1 MPVARPDSH
10 LLSLLF
16 YSELFAIFRKQ
27 LQIVALA
34 STNKEMKKLWC
45 ILWLFLV
52 LICWECAS
60 DRKRHRVVILE
71 KTETTVAIH
80 SGGSLKV
87 KIPLQSG
94 TGYDWTLDKGQSH
107 IEEISSSVEKT
118 DGRKVGG
125 GTMKI
130 FNLHTT
136 KAMGEDLLKFNLAR
150 SFEKGAPSE
159 TRSLNVIIQP

>member
-1 MPVARPDSH
+1 
-10 LLSLLF
+10 
-16 YSELFAIFRKQ
+16 
-27 LQIVALA
+27 
-34 STNKEMKKLWC
+34 MKKRWY
-45 ILWLFLV
+45 ILWIFLMV
-52 LICWECAS
+52 IFCQCAA

-71 KTETTVAIH
+71 KAETTVAIH

-107 IEEISSSVEKT
+107 MEEISSSVEKT

-159 TRSLNVIIQP
+159 TRSLNLIIQP